1 MLNSFYSNKSVL
13 ALLLAIFF
21 SVTIYFNSESNSIKN
36 IQKGWLYI
44 KSVVT
49 NPVLELQTFLQHND
63 DVMKL
68 KLDRWVFDIRL
79 KELEERDFSFIN
91 LKNFFFNDSTKS
103 ITIVAPENQTV
114 GSGKNIFYTANVLSN
129 RSPQLSSSLF
139 IDIGYNDLS
148 QSYNDNN
155 IIVVDAQGN
164 LVGRVLNETVSSNG
178 SLVQLINDVNSRVM
192 VHKKGVLNSTALL
205 VPINTNRFEL
215 IGSNNYNIN
224 KDDTLYTS
232 YKSDIFIKNIPV
244 CTVISIE
251 EPKDNSRF
259 RKVNVKLLSD
269 LKNLEYVF
277 VVESDFENSRIKY

>member
-114 GSGKNIFYTANVLSN
+114 GSGKNIFYTTNVLSN

-148 QSYNDNN
+148 QSYNENN

-215 IGSNNYNIN
+215 IGSNNY
-224 KDDTLYTS
+224 K
-232 YKSDIFIKNIPV
+232 YKQ
-244 CTVISIE
+244 
-251 EPKDNSRF
+251 R
-259 RKVNVKLLSD
+259 
-269 LKNLEYVF
+269 
-277 VVESDFENSRIKY
+277 

>member
-68 KLDRWVFDIRL
+68 KLDRWVFDTRL
-79 KELEERDFSFIN
+79 KELEEKDFSFIS
-91 LKNFFFNDSTKS
+91 LKNLFFIDSTKS
-103 ITIVAPENQTV
+103 ITIVAPKNQTV
-114 GSGKNIFYTANVLSN
+114 GSSENIFYTANVLSN

-244 CTVISIE
+244 CTVVSIE

-277 VVESDFENSRIKY
+277 VVESDFENSRIEY

>member
-91 LKNFFFNDSTKS
+91 LKEF
-103 ITIVAPENQTV
+103 
-114 GSGKNIFYTANVLSN
+114 
-129 RSPQLSSSLF
+129 LF
-139 IDIGYNDLS
+139 
-148 QSYNDNN
+148 
-155 IIVVDAQGN
+155 
-164 LVGRVLNETVSSNG
+164 
-178 SLVQLINDVNSRVM
+178 
-192 VHKKGVLNSTALL
+192 
-205 VPINTNRFEL
+205 
-215 IGSNNYNIN
+215 
-224 KDDTLYTS
+224 
-232 YKSDIFIKNIPV
+232 
-244 CTVISIE
+244 
-251 EPKDNSRF
+251 
-259 RKVNVKLLSD
+259 
-269 LKNLEYVF
+269 
-277 VVESDFENSRIKY
+277 

>member
-114 GSGKNIFYTANVLSN
+114 GSDKNIFYTANVLSN

-277 VVESDFENSRIKY
+277 VVESDFENSRIEY